1 ERALRAKVQNH
12 IRHNRVCS
20 GESPIPALPPS
31 KTVPDFK
38 LIHQRLADKLEK
50 APVRPTTIATP
61 FHFESDHRV
70 HAHHCKDDLTTK
82 SRPPRRSFSVSNL
95 SESAAYNVRL
105 NHASLLR
112 NEAIRLADKLEKA
125 PVRPTTIATP
135 FHFESDHRVHAHHCK
150 DDLTTKSRPPRRSFS
165 VSNLSESAAYNVR
178 LNHAS
183 LLRNEAIRMRMRKLE
198 DEKNRSRNFWKT
210 VNEENRVSR
219 QRLKQKLAAEE
230 YVNDEIRRKLDEK
243 RKEQMSRTEQYRR
256 ELEAMNR
263 RLMGR
268 ALILEQQE
276 MLIEKQRFEKKYEES
291 MAKVRAGAK
300 KVTFKESSTREKIDD
315 YGSSTS
321 SSSQGTLGDEYNS
334 SFETDTGDVGD
345 SDASDANTAT
355 LSDDKL
361 SKISEHSEKT
371 MSSASSSRSTST
383 A

>member
-1 ERALRAKVQNH
+1 MKCRLDRTANQTYALILAIITTFHCTSGRIDSKLLYRLDRKYTNAARNMESAFFFDLSGLSSLSKESSY
-12 IRHNRVCS
+12 ICCS
-20 GESPIPALPPS
+20 GLFDIAIQ
-31 KTVPDFK
+31 VPDFK
-38 LIHQRLADKLEK
+38 LIHQ
-50 APVRPTTIATP
+50 
-61 FHFESDHRV
+61 
-70 HAHHCKDDLTTK
+70 
-82 SRPPRRSFSVSNL
+82 
-95 SESAAYNVRL
+95 
-105 NHASLLR
+105 
-112 NEAIRLADKLEKA
+112 RLADKLEKA

-243 RKEQMSRTEQYRR
+243 S
-256 ELEAMNR
+256 
-263 RLMGR
+263 
-268 ALILEQQE
+268 I
-276 MLIEKQRFEKKYEES
+276 
-291 MAKVRAGAK
+291 MAKHDKEAGNEGF
-300 KVTFKESSTREKIDD
+300 VCTGENPCGNLVSC
-315 YGSSTS
+315 TS
-321 SSSQGTLGDEYNS
+321 DVEEGTLGDEYNS